1 MIKKLIDKFKEL
13 YQSDPRV
20 FKAPGRIN
28 IIGEHTDYNDGFVL
42 PAAIDKHI
50 TFAINSN
57 TLKKHRFYSIDFE
70 QSEEVHTLET
80 GQKVKLWAQYLM
92 GVLAQFEK
100 IGKLNTHF
108 DLVFGGNIP
117 VGAGLSSSAALECG
131 LAKAINIISDLKLP
145 DLELVKMAQKAE
157 HEYAGVQ
164 CGIMDQYASVF
175 GNENQV
181 FKLDCRD
188 ISHQYFPLELDDYEL
203 ILVNTKVKHS
213 LASSEYN
220 LRRQECQRGVQ
231 FYNSLNP
238 QINALRDVNLEMVAA
253 YPEQPDPIAYK
264 RSKYMVEEIERVEKA
279 TQALLNKDLVELG
292 SLLYQCHEGLSK
304 LYEVSCP
311 ELDYLVELSLPM
323 KQVLGSRMMGGG
335 FGGCTLNLIH
345 KDFISEFKSIIA
357 QAYEK
362 RFYKSPE
369 FYEVEISN
377 GASEIP
383 IPEY

>member
-1 MIKKLIDKFKEL
+1 MMKKLQDKFREL
-13 YQSDPRV
+13 YQSEPRMFV
-20 FKAPGRIN
+20 APGRIN

-50 TFAINSN
+50 AFAVN
-57 TLKKHRFYSIDFE
+57 TNNLGKHRFYSIDFH
-70 QSEEVHTLET
+70 QSEEVSSLKL

-100 IGKLNTHF
+100 IGKLNAHF
-108 DLVFGGNIP
+108 DVVFGGNIP

-131 LAKAINIISDLKLP
+131 LAKAVNTILDLGLK

-175 GNENQV
+175 GKENQV

-188 ISHQYFPLELDDYEL
+188 TTHQYFPLELNDFEL
-203 ILVNTKVKHS
+203 LLVNTNVKHS

-220 LRRQECQRGVQ
+220 LRRQECERGVLYYQ
-231 FYNSLNP
+231 SLYAN
-238 QINALRDVNLEMVAA
+238 IKSLRDVNREMVEAH
-253 YPEQPDPIAYK
+253 PQQPNPISYK
-264 RSKYMVEEIERVEKA
+264 RSKYMVEEIERVGQA
-279 TQALLNKDLVELG
+279 TEAMQQNDLKKLG

-311 ELDYLVELSLPM
+311 ELDFLVELTHPM
-323 KQVLGSRMMGGG
+323 DQVLGSRMMGGG

-345 KDFISEFKSIIA
+345 KDFIVEFKKNIA
-357 QAYEK
+357 EAYEK
-362 RFYKSPE
+362 RFYKSPS
-369 FYEVEISN
+369 FYEVKIRD
-377 GASEIP
+377 GAREV
-383 IPEY
+383 